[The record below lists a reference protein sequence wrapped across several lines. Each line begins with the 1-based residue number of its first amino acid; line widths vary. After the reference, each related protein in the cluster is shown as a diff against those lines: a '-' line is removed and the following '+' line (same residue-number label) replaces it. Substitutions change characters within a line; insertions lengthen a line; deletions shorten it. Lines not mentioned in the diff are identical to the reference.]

1 MDLTQYS
8 RFSALFATALILK
21 SALTTYLDY
30 RNMVHIRSHQNQ
42 VPEKFKDII
51 SLENHQKAANYT
63 IDKIRTKKVFSFI
76 NLILLLGLTLMGGI
90 DYLTLHVPNFGL
102 GPVMT
107 GLIFFAVLSFITSIP
122 EIFHSYYSTF
132 VIEEKYGFN
141 KMTLGTFISDLIK
154 GTIVMG
160 IIGGIILA
168 AILSM
173 IYFSPTYWWLFS
185 FFIFIGFQLLIM
197 FIFPTFIAPLFN
209 KFTPLPEGEIKETI
223 LKLLEKVGFRASGLF
238 IMDASKRSS
247 HGNAYFTGFGKTKRI
262 VFFDTLIER
271 LDVQEIEAV
280 LAHELGHMK
289 LNHIKK
295 MIVKFFIVSFFAFCL
310 LGFLIRY
317 APFLNGHGLFLATP
331 HSSLALLMLVS
342 GTYTYFFT
350 PLSSMMSR
358 KHEFEADAFA
368 AKYSEGKKLITALIK
383 LHRDNASVL
392 EPDPMYSKFYYSHPP
407 ALERIEHLEKL

>member
-30 RNMVHIRSHQNQ
+30 RNMVHIRSHEDQ

-51 SLENHQKAANYT
+51 SLENHKKAADYT
-63 IDKIRTKKVFSFI
+63 IDKIRAKKVFSFI
-76 NLILLLGLTLMGGI
+76 NLIFLLGLTLMGGL
-90 DYLTLHVPNFGL
+90 DYLSLHTPSFGL
-102 GPVMT
+102 GPIMT
-107 GLIFFAVLSFITSIP
+107 GLIYFAILSFITSIP
-122 EIFHSYYSTF
+122 EFFHSYYSTF

-141 KMTLGTFISDLIK
+141 KMTLGTFFGDLIK

-160 IIGGIILA
+160 IIGGAILS

-185 FFIFIGFQLLIM
+185 FFIFIAFQLLIM

-223 LKLLEKVGFRASGLF
+223 INLLNKVGFTASGLF

-247 HGNAYFTGFGKTKRI
+247 HGNAYFTGFGKAKRI
-262 VFFDTLIER
+262 VFFDTLIEK
-271 LDVQEIEAV
+271 LETKEIEAV

-295 MIVKFFIVSFFAFCL
+295 MIVKSFIISFFVFCL
-310 LGFLIRY
+310 MGFLIRY

-331 HSSLALLMLVS
+331 HSSLALLMLIS

-368 AKYSEGKKLITALIK
+368 AKYSESKKLITALIK

-407 ALERIEHLEKL
+407 ALERIEHLEKF

>member
-8 RFSALFATALILK
+8 RFSALFASALILK

-30 RNMVHIRSHQNQ
+30 RNMVHIRSHQDH

-76 NLILLLGLTLMGGI
+76 NLLLLLSLTLLGGL
-90 DYLTLHVPNFGL
+90 DYLSLNIPHFGL
-102 GPVMT
+102 GPILT
-107 GLIFFAVLSFITSIP
+107 GLIYFAVLGLITNIP
-122 EIFHSYYSTF
+122 EIAHSYYSTF
-132 VIEEKYGFN
+132 VIEERYGFN
-141 KMTLGTFISDLIK
+141 KMTFKTFISDLIK
-154 GTIVMG
+154 GTILMA
-160 IIGGIILA
+160 ILGGIILS
-168 AILSM
+168 AILAM
-173 IYFSPTYWWLFS
+173 IYLSPNYWWLFS
-185 FFIFIGFQLLIM
+185 FFIFVGFQLLIL

-209 KFTPLPEGEIKETI
+209 KFTPLPDGEIKEMI
-223 LKLLEKVGFRASGLF
+223 LKLLNKVGFTASGLF

-247 HGNAYFTGFGKTKRI
+247 HGNAYFTGFGKNKRI

-271 LDVQEIEAV
+271 LDTKEIEAV

-295 MIVKFFIVSFFAFCL
+295 MIVKFIIISFFAFCA

-331 HSSLALLMLVS
+331 HSSLALILLVS
-342 GTYTYFFT
+342 GTYTFFFT
-350 PLSSMMSR
+350 PLSSMLSR

-368 AKYSEGKKLITALIK
+368 AKYSEAKKLISALIK